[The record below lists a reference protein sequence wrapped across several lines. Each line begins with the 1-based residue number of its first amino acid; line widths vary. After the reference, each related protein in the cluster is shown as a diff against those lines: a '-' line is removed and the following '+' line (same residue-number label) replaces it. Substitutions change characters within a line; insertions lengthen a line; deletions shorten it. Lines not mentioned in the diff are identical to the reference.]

1 MEKLCRVAEV
11 RRAEEEAVTQGTS
24 LAELMARAGRAV
36 AEVIDEL
43 VGSSDRKS
51 RRALFFVG
59 PGNNGGD
66 GLVAA
71 GHLAARGWDCKIWAW
86 NRSEPGDVPVE
97 AEWLARCEWLT
108 NEQLEQAL
116 SRADVIVDA
125 VFGIGGRAELPDPVA
140 SAFEAASEARR
151 QRGTLLVAID
161 VPSGIDSDTGAADR
175 RAFRA
180 DLTVMLGLPKLGA
193 YLAPALRYTGL
204 IRLVDIGLPRP
215 TIVPGSVAVL
225 TEADVRTW
233 LPRREAD
240 THKWAVGAV
249 IVVGG
254 APGYYGA
261 PRLAATAALRVGAGL
276 VTLAVP
282 RSLIPAIAAAQAE
295 VTFIPA
301 PDGDVGAGQ
310 RWAEL
315 VREALPRY
323 RTLLLGP
330 GLGQDR
336 PAEELVRFL
345 LGIGRQRRGSLGFA
359 PTSEELPL
367 QRFTGYAVIDADGLN
382 WLAKSG
388 TWWEELREARLIL
401 TPHPGE
407 LARLLGVEVSTIL
420 EDPWGMAAEAA
431 RTFGQHVVLKYG
443 HTSVACPDGTLLLAP
458 QVHPGLASAGTGD
471 VLAGVIAGLAA
482 QGLEPRDAAGA
493 GVFIAGQAA
502 LAAIAAK
509 GTLSLLASDII
520 AALPRILRNLYDP
533 RWSPEQYVV
542 SGMRLSLEGADE
554 S

>member
-11 RRAEEEAVTQGTS
+11 RRAEEEAVARGTS

-36 AEVIDEL
+36 ADVIAEL
-43 VGSSDRKS
+43 AGTSPGKPQ
-51 RRALFFVG
+51 RALFLIG

-86 NRSEPGDVPVE
+86 NRSEPGDVPIA

-108 NEQLEQAL
+108 NEQLEEAL
-116 SRADVIVDA
+116 SQADVIIDA
-125 VFGIGGRAELPDPVA
+125 VFGIGGRAELPNTVA
-140 SAFEAASEARR
+140 SVFEAASQARR
-151 QRGTLLVAID
+151 QRGTLLVAVD

-175 RAFRA
+175 HAFRA

-204 IRLVDIGLPRP
+204 IRLVDIGLSRP
-215 TIVPGSVAVL
+215 AIAPGSVAVL
-225 TEADVRTW
+225 TEADARAW

-249 IVVGG
+249 LVVGG

-261 PRLAATAALRVGAGL
+261 PRLAASAALRVGAGL

-295 VTFIPA
+295 LTFLPA

-315 VREALPRY
+315 VQEALPRY

-345 LGIGRQRRGSLGFA
+345 LGLGRQRRGSLGFA
-359 PTSEELPL
+359 MTSAEPSP

-388 TWWEELREARLIL
+388 AWWEELREAKLIL

-407 LARLLGVEVSTIL
+407 LARLLGVEVRTIL
-420 EDPWGMAAEAA
+420 EDPWGLAVEAA

-482 QGLEPRDAAGA
+482 QGLEPRDAAGT
-493 GVFIAGQAA
+493 GIFIAGQAA
-502 LAAIAAK
+502 LAAIAVQ

-520 AALPRILRNLYDP
+520 AALPKVLQALYDP
-533 RWSPEQYVV
+533 RWRPEHYLM
-542 SGMRLSLEGADE
+542 SGIKLPSEGISE